1 MKERIK
7 DIIAYLMDPESIEY
21 FDPFYLE
28 NELMEMG
35 YSADEI
41 RQAFNM
47 LNLDDDFQDAGV
59 SIELG
64 SKTRVLGESEKLILS
79 TPAQG
84 YLLRLHRLGWISE
97 TQLGLIIENA
107 SLEFMPPVSVSEIKD
122 LASRYVF
129 NLPEESAL
137 DAAGPDGKV
146 H

>member
-47 LNLDDDFQDAGV
+47 LNLDDDFQDTGV

>member
-84 YLLRLHRLGWISE
+84 YLLRLRRLGWISE